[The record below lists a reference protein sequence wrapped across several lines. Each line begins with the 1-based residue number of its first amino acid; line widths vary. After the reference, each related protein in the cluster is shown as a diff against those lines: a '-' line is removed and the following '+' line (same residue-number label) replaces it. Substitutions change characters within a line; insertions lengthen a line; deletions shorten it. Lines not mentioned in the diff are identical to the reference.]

1 MNKVCGNISDFSI
14 SREDESRYIIS
25 YGLEEASNGLYTWYE
40 IYFYKKQKFLISFDD
55 VKDAILAD
63 IDSQT
68 DKAILT
74 GYTWNE
80 MQVWLSTENQ
90 FNYKAAFDL
99 AVQTNGQNLPVKFKF
114 GTPDEPVY
122 YTFTELSEL
131 QNFYVGAVTF
141 INQTLDTGWQ
151 RKDSIDWEP
160 YKEYFPE
167 SEEPVTK

>member
-1 MNKVCGNISDFSI
+1 MNKVCGNQSDYLPYK
-14 SREDESRYIIS
+14 EDRSRYIIS
-25 YGLEEASNGLYTWYE
+25 YGLEEAPNNLYTWNE
-40 IYFYKKQKFLISFDD
+40 IYIYKKQKSYLSFQD

-68 DKAILT
+68 DEVILT

-80 MQVWLSTENQ
+80 MQVWLSSENQ

-99 AVQTNGQNLPVKFKF
+99 AVQTNGANLPVKFKF
-114 GTPDEPVY
+114 GTPDEPIY
-122 YTFTELSEL
+122 HTFTELSEL

-141 INQTLDTGWQ
+141 INQTLDAGWE
-151 RKDSIDWEP
+151 RKDAIDWEP

-167 SEEPVTK
+167 QEEPVTE